1 MEVLECEL
9 YVQVED
15 QYGAVASVYESP
27 GKTHHI
33 IYYDSTGTKFFRE
46 DFVNKSIEVV
56 ERAAI
61 DWATGKRSLEYAA

>member
-1 MEVLECEL
+1 MKILECEL

-33 IYYDSTGTKFFRE
+33 VYHSSSGVQFFRE
-46 DFVNKSIEVV
+46 DYVNKSIEVV